1 MKANGEH
8 NSLDPVNYNF
18 CWRAKSYLGS
28 TSYCS
33 FSQGVALLPVGLKSV
48 YNAVSLKAGISSYQE
63 LISVQGLRTG
73 CLEILLENRNYGYK
87 HEQNLYGPG
96 KAPS

>member
-1 MKANGEH
+1 MKANDKH

-48 YNAVSLKAGISSYQE
+48 YNGIVKGWYKF
-63 LISVQGLRTG
+63 ISGINLSTG
-73 CLEILLENRNYGYK
+73 SAYWV
-87 HEQNLYGPG
+87 PG
-96 KAPS
+96 NIVGE